1 MEAIEVQNILEIKQI
16 FKILE
21 SKPQLLQV
29 FKDIIE
35 VANIALNDEKPSRA
49 PLTLEDNTEPI
60 LSDHSSDEEQLLQ
73 L

>member
-1 MEAIEVQNILEIKQI
+1 MEAIEVQNIIEIKQI

-21 SKPQLLQV
+21 SKPQLLKV
-29 FKDIIE
+29 FKDIVA

-60 LSDHSSDEEQLLQ
+60 LSDHSSDEE
-73 L
+73 

>member
-1 MEAIEVQNILEIKQI
+1 METIEVQNILEIKQI

-60 LSDHSSDEEQLLQ
+60 LSDHSSDEE
-73 L
+73 

>member
-60 LSDHSSDEEQLLQ
+60 LSDHSSDEE
-73 L
+73 